1 MNGLLK
7 WISGQGQKKK
17 AAQENY
23 NKRVNDIKLKV
34 NATKEILPNI
44 KINEA
49 TQGKIFDL
57 MTKTAGYDKN
67 NNPVNAVV
75 KNMMEDQDYVIK
87 LNYLHELTDGLK
99 DFSSL
104 TGTVGSSAVN
114 KLDKALQA
122 QDAKIKSGNSEK
134 NSARKK
140 ATGLL
145 NALDGIL

>member
-1 MNGLLK
+1 
-7 WISGQGQKKK
+7 
-17 AAQENY
+17 
-23 NKRVNDIKLKV
+23 
-34 NATKEILPNI
+34 
-44 KINEA
+44 
-49 TQGKIFDL
+49 
-57 MTKTAGYDKN
+57 
-67 NNPVNAVV
+67 
-75 KNMMEDQDYVIK
+75 
-87 LNYLHELTDGLK
+87 LHELTDGLK

-134 NSARKK
+134 NTARKK